1 MKKLAFL
8 ITLCF
13 ITITYHSCIGED
25 IIDDEI
31 NERVVIAD
39 RPAQNI
45 LTANQTHQ
53 LNFRFFD
60 NVGDEVETINTV
72 IWSSSNE
79 TVATIS
85 NTGLVTAISP
95 GTSTI
100 TAEVREDNTTIA
112 ESSIEFTIES
122 ETETPTQE
130 GTPTEETPTE
140 ETPTSEPASPELR
153 SGSGSLTGANNYR
166 ADGNFTITELANG
179 DLELSFDNNFRLVD
193 FLPGPY
199 VYLTNNPNSIR
210 GALEIS
216 RVTVFS
222 GANSYIIENANIDDY
237 AYVLFWCVPF
247 SQAIGQGIINN

>member
-13 ITITYHSCIGED
+13 TATIHHSCIGED
-25 IIDDEI
+25 IVDDEI
-31 NERVVIAD
+31 DERVVIAD
-39 RPAQNI
+39 LPAQNI

-60 NVGDEVETINTV
+60 NVGDEIETVNNIV
-72 IWSSSNE
+72 WSSSNE

-122 ETETPTQE
+122 ETEMPTQE
-130 GTPTEETPTE
+130 GTPTEETPT
-140 ETPTSEPASPELR
+140 SPELR

-199 VYLTNNPNSIR
+199 VYLTNNPNSVR